1 MKLSEQWL
9 REWANPQISSDELA
23 ARITMAGLE
32 VDGITP
38 VAGKFNNI
46 IVARVNETR
55 KHPQAD
61 KLTLCEVDN
70 GQIILQAVCGAAN
83 VRPGLKVALAQVGT
97 IMPSGMKI
105 KESKLRGELS
115 QGMLC
120 SASELGLAESSDGI
134 LELAEDAPVGVDIRT
149 YLNLDDH
156 SIDIDLTPNRADCF
170 SVLGIAREVAA
181 ITGMTPPSYEP
192 SAVSPEQDDSIPVK
206 IEAIDGCTN
215 YQCRLIKGIRA
226 DAKSPVW
233 LTERLR
239 RSGIRSIHPVVDVTN
254 YVMLECGQPMH
265 AFDAR
270 TIQGSICVRYAREKE
285 PLVLLDEQ
293 EKILNTNVL
302 VIADDTNPL
311 AMAGV
316 MGGNSSAVQEG
327 TSEIL
332 LESAWFHPEAI
343 AGIARMYGLCTD
355 SSQRFERGVDPSL
368 QTKAIEKA
376 TALILDICGGKAGPI
391 SGRTLENHIQERA
404 DIKIDPAKVMRLTG
418 VSIELD
424 EMHRMLEG
432 LGMQVERTAE
442 QWKVKVPA
450 WRFDIDADVDLVEE
464 VIRLYGYDKIS
475 GMPMK
480 ADVRSGQIDKQ
491 EELAQRLTRFFVA
504 RGYHETISY
513 SFVDPDLQSVLYP
526 EQQALSLLNPI
537 SSELSQMRMGLWPGL
552 LASLLHNAH
561 RQHHSLKLFETGV
574 RFVNRNNLLQEE
586 TVFAG
591 LLAGSQAP
599 YSWCESDRSYD
610 FFDAKGDLQAL
621 FDGLGLDAIHFEA
634 ATHPALHPGQCAK
647 IMLNDHS
654 LGFLGILHPAVTT
667 ELELQYDVI
676 VFEFELSALLKPTA
690 PKYCM
695 VSKFPAVRRDLS
707 LLAKETVRV
716 QEIETVVREVI
727 DSSLLKSFNVFD
739 VYRGESLPQGHK
751 SLAISLEMQDAQRTL
766 VDDEINNKISAIL
779 QILDERLSI
788 KLRE

>member
-9 REWANPQISSDELA
+9 REWVNPEIDSNELA
-23 ARITMAGLE
+23 GRITMAGLE

-46 IVARVNETR
+46 VVARVNETQ

-70 GQIILQAVCGAAN
+70 GQTRLKIVCGAAN

-170 SVLGIAREVAA
+170 SVLGVAREVAA
-181 ITGMTPPSYEP
+181 VTAMTPPYYAP
-192 SAVSPEQDDSIPVK
+192 SQVSPELDDIVSVN
-206 IEAIDGCTN
+206 IEAEEACSN

-226 DAKSPVW
+226 EVKSPVW

-239 RSGIRSIHPVVDVTN
+239 RSGLRSIHPVVDITN

-270 TIQGSICVRYAREKE
+270 AIHGSIHVRYAREKE
-285 PLVLLDEQ
+285 PIVLLDEQ
-293 EKILNTNVL
+293 EKLLNPNVL
-302 VIADDTNPL
+302 VIADDSSPL

-316 MGGNSSAVQEG
+316 MGGVGSAVQEG
-327 TSEIL
+327 STDIL
-332 LESAWFHPEAI
+332 LESAWFDPKAI
-343 AGIARMYGLCTD
+343 AGIARTYGLCTD

-368 QTKAIEKA
+368 QAKAIEKA
-376 TALILDICGGKAGPI
+376 TALILDICGGKAGPV
-391 SGRTLENHIQERA
+391 SGKTLAHHIQEKA
-404 DIKIDPAKVMRLTG
+404 DIIFDPLKVARLTG
-418 VSIELD
+418 VKIELN
-424 EMHRMLEG
+424 EMQRMLEG
-432 LGMQVERTAE
+432 LGMRVEPAAE
-442 QWKVKVPA
+442 QWNVKVPA
-450 WRFDIDADVDLVEE
+450 WRFDIEADVDLVEE

-480 ADVRSGQIDKQ
+480 AEVRSGHPDKQ

-513 SFVDPDLQSVLYP
+513 SFVDPDLQSVIYP
-526 EQQALSLLNPI
+526 EQPALNLLNPI
-537 SSELSQMRMGLWPGL
+537 SSELGQMRTGLWPGL
-552 LASLLHNAH
+552 LASLLHNVH

-574 RFVNRNNLLQEE
+574 RFINNENLKEE

-599 YSWCESDRSYD
+599 YRWCEPERSYD

-621 FDGLGLDAIHFEA
+621 FGDLGIDEIHFEA
-634 ATHPALHPGQCAK
+634 AKHPALHPGQCAK
-647 IMLNDHS
+647 IVLDNHE
-654 LGFLGILHPAVTT
+654 LGFLGTLHPALAA

-676 VFEFELSALLKPTA
+676 VFEVELSALLKPTER
-690 PKYCM
+690 KYRM
-695 VSKFPAVRRDLS
+695 VSKFPAIRRDLS
-707 LLAKETVRV
+707 LLVKETIGV
-716 QEIETVVREVI
+716 QEIETLVREVV

-739 VYRGESLPQGHK
+739 VYHGESLPEGYK

-766 VDDEINNKISAIL
+766 VDEEINNKISAIL
-779 QILDERLSI
+779 QLLDERLSI